1 MPTHTST
8 AAGIVL
14 DAPPSSHG
22 TRLITGA
29 TAGLWARIA
38 ERDGTPVVDLD
49 LCNLGDLREPFGKRH
64 TFEWDVPRS
73 LSAIIDECTLV
84 EREVQV
90 WLGGELRM
98 AGPILTRSVGDGDGP
113 VSFGATD
120 CLFYFER
127 LLRGGWQPWSRNYL
141 QNFRFDDDFNRWDV
155 TGTVDL
161 DATHVTS
168 GVQAAMID
176 DVPTASV
183 AQTVRI
189 DLAIRYSVVID
200 FKVWV
205 EASVTTGRGLE
216 VSVPGVQGGDSFGV
230 HRIDASTARDTWTT
244 LRVVLEVEG
253 RVGARS
259 LTAALFGADGGKV
272 WLAEAAVTIFP
283 ISSIAEEVEGAQVA
297 TQVDIATVLSD
308 AIQAT
313 NSGLNIGVDAPLT
326 GELVDYKPADDV
338 DVYVSEIIRRLTERD
353 PGIDVFMAYGA
364 GGSVRTVTS
373 RFPRMGTDHLPDDLT
388 LTLHDP
394 TTGAG
399 NVTGYRIG
407 FDATK
412 ATNEVTT
419 IGEGDYRGTSLNE
432 DSFGG
437 VRLQTVQTAPPK
449 TPLGDLEGMSRKKLR
464 LTAGDVETLE
474 VDCLASVTP
483 LIHKGDRVLAT
494 IADDS
499 VAINEVY
506 RIIDITIDGPTG
518 ACSLNLNVEP
528 A

>member
-1 MPTHTST
+1 MPTHSST

-22 TRLITGA
+22 TRLATGA
-29 TAGLWARIA
+29 TSGVWARIA
-38 ERDGTPVVDLD
+38 ERDGTPVVTLTD
-49 LCNLGDLREPFGKRH
+49 CNLGTLREPFGKRH
-64 TFEWDVPRS
+64 TFEFDVPRS
-73 LSAIIDECTLV
+73 LSAILAEATLI

-90 WLGGELRM
+90 WLGNELRM
-98 AGPILTRSVGDGDGP
+98 AGPIVTRSIGDADGP

-120 CLFYFER
+120 CWFYFER
-127 LLRGGWQPWSRNYL
+127 LLRGGWQPWSRNYI
-141 QNFRFDDDFNRWDV
+141 QNFRFDDDFDRWDL

-161 DATHVTS
+161 DATHVTT

-176 DVPTASV
+176 DAPAASV
-183 AQTVRI
+183 AQTVRV
-189 DLAIRYSVVID
+189 DLAIRFSVVID

-205 EASVTTGRGLE
+205 EAAVTTGRGLE

-230 HRIDASTARDTWTT
+230 ARIDATTPRDTWTT

-283 ISSIAEEVEGAQVA
+283 ISSIAEEVEGAQPT

-313 NSGLNIGVDAPLT
+313 NAGLNIGVDAPLT
-326 GELVDYKPADDV
+326 GELVDYKPSDDV
-338 DVYVSEIIRRLTERD
+338 DVYVSEIARRLQERD
-353 PGIDVFMAYGA
+353 PGIDIFMAYGA
-364 GGSVRTVTS
+364 GGTVRTVTS
-373 RFPRMGTDHLPDDLT
+373 RFPRMGVDHDPGDLT

-394 TTGAG
+394 TDGTG
-399 NVTGYRIG
+399 NVTGYRVG
-407 FDATK
+407 YDATK

-432 DSFGG
+432 DSFDG
-437 VRLQTVQTAPPK
+437 VRLQSVQTAPPK

-464 LTAGDVETLE
+464 LTDGDVQTLE
-474 VDCLASVTP
+474 VDCLPSVTP
-483 LIHKGDRVLAT
+483 LIHKGDRVTVT
-494 IADDS
+494 IADDA
-499 VAINEVY
+499 VAIDDVW
-506 RIIDITIDGPTG
+506 RIIDVEIDGATG
-518 ACSLNLNVEP
+518 ACTLNLNVEP